1 MGDLQHAAE
10 EEMERFCSEREGGLE
25 LARAAQKIY
34 EEAHST
40 WQFDPQSAGKGMKKM
55 SKAEA
60 KRKARSKFKA
70 ELQARNIQ
78 KV

>member
-10 EEMERFCSEREGGLE
+10 EEIERFCSTREGELE
-25 LARAAQKIY
+25 LVRAAQKIY
-34 EEAHST
+34 EEAHFT
-40 WQFDPQSAGKGMKKM
+40 WQLDSQSAGKGVKKV

-60 KRKARSKFKA
+60 KRKARSKAKA